1 MREGRNM
8 DVTCTECE
16 AYKCRYPEVKK
27 SSPLDCPRKNYPRL
41 LKRTIEKNKN
51 DPAVRKLNI
60 ACEEVLK
67 RGRGPLGYGWTRMRE
82 LIEYARVLGYKKIG
96 IAGCIGLIDESKT
109 IAKILSEAGFR
120 VAMVSCMA
128 GGVPRSKIG
137 LKERGDGTSSPFACN
152 PLMQAEVLNQEKT
165 DLNVMVGLC
174 LGHDILFIK
183 NSKAD
188 VTPLIVKDRVTGHNP
203 VAALYT
209 SKTYYRQKL
218 WNPESEPSPLAP
230 KQHKKSS
237 KKFLKKT
244 RSL

>member
-8 DVTCTECE
+8 DATCIDCE

-27 SSPLDCPRKNYPRL
+27 SPPQDCPRKNYPRV
-41 LKRTIEKNKN
+41 LKQTVEKNRT
-51 DPAVRKLNI
+51 DPSARKINI

-67 RGRGPLGYGWTRMRE
+67 RGRGPLGYGWTRVRE
-82 LIEYARVLGYKKIG
+82 LIEYARILGYKKIG
-96 IAGCIGLIDESKT
+96 IAGCIGLIEESKT
-109 IAKILSEAGFR
+109 IGRILTEAGFR
-120 VAMVSCMA
+120 VALVSCMA
-128 GGVPRSKIG
+128 GGVPRSKFG
-137 LKERGDGTSSPFACN
+137 LEEREGAYSPVCN

-174 LGHDILFIK
+174 LGHDILFMK

-188 VTPLIVKDRVTGHNP
+188 VTPLVVKDRVTGHNP

-218 WNPESEPSPLAP
+218 WNPVSEESPLAP
-230 KQHKKSS
+230 KQRKK
-237 KKFLKKT
+237 K
-244 RSL
+244 